1 MIYAT
6 LKTLHLLAVLLW
18 VGGMAF
24 AHLFLR
30 PALGVLAGPQRLAL
44 MHEVLRRFLAAVSV
58 ASVLAVAT
66 GIWMLGRVAKQA
78 VQSGGSF
85 AMPPS
90 WMVMAAL
97 GTVMLAIFGYIRF
110 VLFNRFGHAMAAQ
123 DNATA
128 AAELAQVRRWVA
140 VNLVL
145 GVVVT
150 VVAVARLPG

>member
-66 GIWMLGRVAKQA
+66 GIWMLGGWPSRRSSPAA
-78 VQSGGSF
+78 VLRCRPAG
-85 AMPPS
+85 
-90 WMVMAAL
+90 W
-97 GTVMLAIFGYIRF
+97 
-110 VLFNRFGHAMAAQ
+110 
-123 DNATA
+123 
-128 AAELAQVRRWVA
+128 
-140 VNLVL
+140 
-145 GVVVT
+145 
-150 VVAVARLPG
+150 